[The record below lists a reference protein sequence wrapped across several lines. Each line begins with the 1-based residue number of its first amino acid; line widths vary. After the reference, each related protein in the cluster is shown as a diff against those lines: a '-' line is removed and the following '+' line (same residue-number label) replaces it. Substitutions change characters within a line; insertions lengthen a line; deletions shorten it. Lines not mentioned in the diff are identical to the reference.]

1 MARLGFMT
9 FGILQ
14 APYGDP
20 LVQGFMEATA
30 DVFEEAKRSDGYVCH
45 ALKPEPTKP
54 SFGQVYGEFGE
65 FIMPRFYKGGTQ
77 QGELTQA
84 ATLSLWERIEAVR
97 RFAYGGLHK
106 RALDRRTD
114 WFLKPAWPTYVMW
127 WLADGYVPTWSEAS
141 QRLEHLHDF
150 GPTPHAFNFG
160 TSFNPDGMRVSATR
174 ALSSSNA

>member
-30 DVFEEAKRSDGYVCH
+30 DVFEEAKRSVGYICH
-45 ALKPEPTKP
+45 AVKPEPTKP

-97 RFAYGGLHK
+97 RFAYGRLHK

-141 QRLEHLHDF
+141 QRLEHLHDS
-150 GPTPHAFNFG
+150 GLPRMLL
-160 TSFNPDGMRVSATR
+160 TSGHLSTR
-174 ALSSSNA
+174 MGCEYRR

>member
-84 ATLSLWERIEAVR
+84 PPCL
-97 RFAYGGLHK
+97 YGNGSKRCEGL
-106 RALDRRTD
+106 
-114 WFLKPAWPTYVMW
+114 PT
-127 WLADGYVPTWSEAS
+127 AAC
-141 QRLEHLHDF
+141 
-150 GPTPHAFNFG
+150 
-160 TSFNPDGMRVSATR
+160 TR
-174 ALSSSNA
+174 GR